1 MLGQGENVPG
11 PGRERALPFFQP
23 TTCSARSCPS
33 FSLGL
38 FYFHN
43 VSQIQAKGITLQ
55 CASPRKEFTFWLFAP
70 WFWYFWHSFA
80 TRLSTLLLNYWF
92 SQPKRLPFFIKNL
105 NLFSFLLYQQKKI
118 HCINYVL
125 LFSYILS
132 SEITLKSD
140 AIYWHCFFIIIYFF
154 LFTKKMIIII
164 SSTQKWDSPGNVPCI
179 HELNCIVLSSPQ
191 AETEKQSKFVF
202 LVLFIWRKV
211 ALGRVEGSPTW
222 PSYLG
227 QAKFKNIFS
236 KHWPS

>member
-1 MLGQGENVPG
+1 M
-11 PGRERALPFFQP
+11 
-23 TTCSARSCPS
+23 
-33 FSLGL
+33 
-38 FYFHN
+38 
-43 VSQIQAKGITLQ
+43 SQIQAKGITLQ

-92 SQPKRLPFFIKNL
+92 AQPKRLPFFIKNSD
-105 NLFSFLLYQQKKI
+105 LFSFLLYQQKKF

-125 LFSYILS
+125 LFSYMLS

-154 LFTKKMIIII
+154 LFTKNDHLYNFFYSEVRFSRQCSMYSWVKLYLVIIPTSWNKKIE
-164 SSTQKWDSPGNVPCI
+164 QVC
-179 HELNCIVLSSPQ
+179 LSDPIYM
-191 AETEKQSKFVF
+191 EKSC
-202 LVLFIWRKV
+202 
-211 ALGRVEGSPTW
+211 LGRVEGSPTW

>member
-1 MLGQGENVPG
+1 MVQSFSKKWCEKCARAGRKCARAGEREGTPIFPANNVFP
-11 PGRERALPFFQP
+11 
-23 TTCSARSCPS
+23 RSCPS

-80 TRLSTLLLNYWF
+80 IRLSTLLLNYWF
-92 SQPKRLPFFIKNL
+92 AQPKRLPFFIKNL
-105 NLFSFLLYQQKKI
+105 NLFSFLLYQQKKFQ
-118 HCINYVL
+118 CKNYVL
-125 LFSYILS
+125 LFSYMLS
-132 SEITLKSD
+132 FEITLKSD

-154 LFTKKMIIII
+154 LFTKKMIIYII

-179 HELNCIVLSSPQ
+179 HELNCILLSFPQ

-211 ALGRVEGSPTW
+211 ASDG
-222 PSYLG
+222 
-227 QAKFKNIFS
+227 
-236 KHWPS
+236 

>member
-1 MLGQGENVPG
+1 MVQSFSKKWCEKCARAGRKCARAGEREGTPMFPANNVFP
-11 PGRERALPFFQP
+11 
-23 TTCSARSCPS
+23 RSCPS

-55 CASPRKEFTFWLFAP
+55 CASPRKEFTFWLFAS

-105 NLFSFLLYQQKKI
+105 NLFSFLLYQQKKF

-154 LFTKKMIIII
+154 LFTKKMIII
-164 SSTQKWDSPGNVPCI
+164 
-179 HELNCIVLSSPQ
+179 
-191 AETEKQSKFVF
+191 
-202 LVLFIWRKV
+202 
-211 ALGRVEGSPTW
+211 
-222 PSYLG
+222 
-227 QAKFKNIFS
+227 
-236 KHWPS
+236 

>member
-1 MLGQGENVPG
+1 MVQSFSKKWCEKCARAGRKCARAGE
-11 PGRERALPFFQP
+11 REGTPIFPANNAFP
-23 TTCSARSCPS
+23 RSCPS

-55 CASPRKEFTFWLFAP
+55 CASPRNEFTFWLFAP

-92 SQPKRLPFFIKNL
+92 AQPKRLPFFIKNL
-105 NLFSFLLYQQKKI
+105 NLFSFLLYQQKKF

-125 LFSYILS
+125 LFSYMLS

-140 AIYWHCFFIIIYFF
+140 AICWHCFFTIIYFF
-154 LFTKKMIIII
+154 LFTKKMIIYII
-164 SSTQKWDSPGNVPCI
+164 SSTQKWDSPGNVPYI
-179 HELNCIVLSSPQ
+179 HELNCILLSSPQ

-211 ALGRVEGSPTW
+211 ASDG
-222 PSYLG
+222 
-227 QAKFKNIFS
+227 
-236 KHWPS
+236 